1 MMDEILADLLRAPGA
16 QLRETH
22 GSWVVLQGDRALKI
36 KKPVRFPFLDYSSR
50 QARLEACRE
59 EVRVNEELAPD
70 IYVGIRAIMGGRS
83 HVGPSSYDHRAV
95 DYAVEM
101 RRYDEQATMAA
112 LLAGG
117 RLRES
122 HIAQVADRIARF
134 HARAMP
140 CAPRDQPSR
149 WARQT
154 LADLT
159 DVEGFGGPPAHLRR
173 DFAAAA
179 MRRELTVM
187 EGRWTAGLVRDGHGD
202 LRAEH
207 VLLTTPITIVDRL
220 EFDPTMR
227 CADVADDLAFL
238 AMDLEWL
245 GARWAA
251 DLLVEAYAA
260 AGGNTAPPS
269 LAALFAWRRA
279 LVRAKVALIRD
290 LPQDAA
296 GLLDLADQL
305 AWRARAPITIAVIG
319 PPASGKSTL
328 ATALAR
334 RMEIPVV
341 SSDVV
346 RKQLRGLS
354 PTERAGGDA
363 YSSRATADTY
373 AALTERAR
381 ADEAPDGGVVV
392 DGTFST
398 AAQRAEL
405 ESALRGPVH
414 WIVCEAPEA
423 VLGARA
429 AARAQDAQ
437 RISDAG
443 PGVAVALARTFEPTG
458 GLERV
463 LRLDTQY
470 PAETLLSE
478 VAAWID
484 TPPGS

>member
-1 MMDEILADLLRAPGA
+1 
-16 QLRETH
+16 
-22 GSWVVLQGDRALKI
+22 
-36 KKPVRFPFLDYSSR
+36 
-50 QARLEACRE
+50 
-59 EVRVNEELAPD
+59 
-70 IYVGIRAIMGGRS
+70 
-83 HVGPSSYDHRAV
+83 
-95 DYAVEM
+95 
-101 RRYDEQATMAA
+101 
-112 LLAGG
+112 
-117 RLRES
+117 
-122 HIAQVADRIARF
+122 
-134 HARAMP
+134 MP
-140 CAPRDQPSR
+140 CASRDQPSR
-149 WARQT
+149 WERQA

-159 DVEGFGGPPAHLRR
+159 DVEGLNGPPAHLRCG
-173 DFAAAA
+173 FLATA
-179 MRRELTVM
+179 MQRELTVL
-187 EGRWTAGLVRDGHGD
+187 EGRRTAGLVRDGHGD

-220 EFDPTMR
+220 EFDPSLR

-238 AMDLEWL
+238 AMDLEWI

-290 LPQDAA
+290 LPEAAA
-296 GLLDLADQL
+296 GLLDLADQF

-328 ATALAR
+328 ATALAQR
-334 RMEIPVV
+334 LEIPVV

-373 AALTERAR
+373 AALTARAR
-381 ADEAPDGGVVV
+381 ADEAPDGGVVI
-392 DGTFST
+392 DATFST
-398 AAQRAEL
+398 AARRTEL

-423 VLGARA
+423 VLEARA

-443 PGVAVALARTFEPTG
+443 PGVAVALAQAFEPTG
-458 GLERV
+458 GLTRV
-463 LRLDTQY
+463 LRLDTQLA
-470 PAETLLSE
+470 PAALASE

-484 TPPGS
+484 TSPGS